1 MPRFVTFL
9 LPALLVAAALATSHA
24 HAEDGPTAPAAK
36 GDATKAKKAKAY
48 PRALIK
54 TSKGDITVE
63 LYNDAAPETVRIFLG
78 LAEGKGEFTD
88 HRSKRKVTISKPFF
102 DGLTFHRVI
111 PGFMIQGG
119 CPSGNGTGNA
129 GFMFKDEIDA
139 KALGLDKQ
147 TVIMSG
153 RVHPWIAG
161 LGQQNWQQKVLLPI
175 IQKLKINPNELNAS
189 KELQQK
195 VQSTLQ
201 TMTLQELYELQ
212 GYKYTKG
219 LPSKKPVKGDL
230 ALANSGPDTNS
241 SQFFINLGPT
251 PHLTGRHTVFGR
263 VIKGMDIVEAIGAV
277 KANQSRPVTPVTIT
291 SIRKLP

>member
-9 LPALLVAAALATSHA
+9 LPALLVAGAVAMSHV
-24 HAEDGPTAPAAK
+24 HAEDGPTTPAAK
-36 GDATKAKKAKAY
+36 GGGTEAKKAKAY

-63 LYNDAAPETVRIFLG
+63 LYDDAAPETVRIFLG
-78 LAEGKGEFTD
+78 LAEGKGEYTD
-88 HRSKRKVTISKPFF
+88 HRTKKKVTISKPFF
-102 DGLTFHRVI
+102 DGLRFHRVI

-119 CPSGNGTGNA
+119 CPRGNGTGNA

-147 TVIMSG
+147 TVIVAG

-161 LGQQNWQQKVLLPI
+161 LGQQNWQQKVLLPVI
-175 IQKLKINPNELNAS
+175 RKLKINPNELNTS

-219 LPSKKPVKGDL
+219 LASRKPVKGDL

-263 VIKGMDIVEAIGAV
+263 VIKGMDVVEAIGAV
-277 KANQSRPVTPVTIT
+277 KANKTVPVTPVTIT